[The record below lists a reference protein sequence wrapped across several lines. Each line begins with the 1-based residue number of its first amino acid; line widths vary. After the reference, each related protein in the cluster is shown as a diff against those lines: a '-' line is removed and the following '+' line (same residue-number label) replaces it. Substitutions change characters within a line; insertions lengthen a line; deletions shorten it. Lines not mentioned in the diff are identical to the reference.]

1 MKISSIWEAVAFAVA
16 FIFSIITWFKFL
28 GLTFTTGLVI
38 DTALLWIFGVAI
50 LVIVSILNGFIA
62 AAFKTS
68 LGMEEE
74 LSLWEVIGSTVGVLF
89 TIILWFTFLKTP
101 VFTITSTI
109 DALGV
114 VVPGILDISVL
125 WAIGVII
132 INIGALVIGYLS
144 ENFKTELE
152 KTVSKIATS
161 VKKKT

>member
-38 DTALLWIFGVAI
+38 DTALLWIVGVAI

-62 AAFKTS
+62 AAWKTS
-68 LGMEEE
+68 LHMAEE
-74 LSLWEVIGSTVGVLF
+74 LSLWEVIGSTVGILF

-109 DALGV
+109 DATGIV
-114 VVPGILDISVL
+114 IPGILDISVI
-125 WAIGVII
+125 WAIGITI
-132 INIGALVIGYLS
+132 INIGALAIGYLT
-144 ENFKTELE
+144 ENFKTELD
-152 KTVSKIATS
+152 KTITKLAATI
-161 VKKKT
+161 KKP